1 METQRAEL
9 KDRLKEALDARNKKP
24 ADLSRDL
31 KIPKSAISQYLSG
44 KVKDMDTKRFYE
56 ISNYLGVSEAWLMGY
71 NVDMERTPEQKKN
84 DNLLEI
90 VAHIKEDDLFYD
102 YVMQGHQSSREQID
116 AFLKILAA
124 LSGNAK

>member
-24 ADLSRDL
+24 ADLSKDL

-56 ISNYLGVSEAWLMGY
+56 ISKWQCWNFNDSKGFHHLCVASVLPSENALNY
-71 NVDMERTPEQKKN
+71 RTN
-84 DNLLEI
+84 T
-90 VAHIKEDDLFYD
+90 
-102 YVMQGHQSSREQID
+102 
-116 AFLKILAA
+116 
-124 LSGNAK
+124 NAI